1 MTYED
6 SVKEVNC
13 KTTGIT
19 LSSKMTMQVMIVIVM
34 SFQSVC
40 STARCVVTVAGAAY
54 VPYTLLVVRLFIGT
68 QNRLVTLHSVLFPRL
83 TGRRTMVRA
92 V

>member
-13 KTTGIT
+13 KTTGIA

-40 STARCVVTVAGAAY
+40 STARCVVAAAGADY
-54 VPYTLLVVRLFIGT
+54 VPYTLLEYETIIL
-68 QNRLVTLHSVLFPRL
+68 
-83 TGRRTMVRA
+83 
-92 V
+92 